1 MVDSIYGCEGRYV
14 DEEMRCDMYVVGAHM
29 RPSSEQDTIRE
40 PSLLKCT
47 AVT

>member
-1 MVDSIYGCEGRYV
+1 MVDSICGCEEGRNRSEWMV
-14 DEEMRCDMYVVGAHM
+14 ICDICATHM
-29 RPSSEQDTIRE
+29 RPSSEHDTIRE